1 MIDTGKATVLIAD
14 DHRLVLDG
22 IRTVLGGRDRFEV
35 TGEAMDGTAAVQQAE
50 TLKPDILILDVSMP
64 GMDGIEAALKVRE
77 VSPTT
82 RVLMYSMNASAETV
96 LSLFRAGI
104 SGYVLKDDP
113 METLLDALST
123 IAEGGTY
130 YSRSIVGLLNDGMS
144 PI

>member
-1 MIDTGKATVLIAD
+1 MIGTGKATVLIAD

-50 TLKPDILILDVSMP
+50 ALKPDILILDVSMP

-96 LSLFRAGI
+96 LTLFRAGI

-113 METLLDALST
+113 LETLLDALST
-123 IAEGGTY
+123 VAEGGTY
-130 YSRSIVGLLNDGMS
+130 YSRSVVGLLNDGMS

>member
-1 MIDTGKATVLIAD
+1 MIGTGKATVLIAD

-96 LSLFRAGI
+96 LTLFRAGV

-123 IAEGGTY
+123 VAEGGTY
-130 YSRSIVGLLNDGMS
+130 YSRSVVGLLNDGMS

>member
-1 MIDTGKATVLIAD
+1 MIGTGKATVLIAD

-35 TGEAMDGTAAVQQAE
+35 AGEAMDGTAAVRQAE

-113 METLLDALST
+113 LETLLDALST
-123 IAEGGTY
+123 VAEGGTY
-130 YSRSIVGLLNDGMS
+130 YSPSVVELLNDDMS

>member
-1 MIDTGKATVLIAD
+1 MIGTGKATVLIAD

-50 TLKPDILILDVSMP
+50 ALKPDILILDVSMP

-123 IAEGGTY
+123 VAEGGTY
-130 YSRSIVGLLNDGMS
+130 YSRSVVGLLNDGMS